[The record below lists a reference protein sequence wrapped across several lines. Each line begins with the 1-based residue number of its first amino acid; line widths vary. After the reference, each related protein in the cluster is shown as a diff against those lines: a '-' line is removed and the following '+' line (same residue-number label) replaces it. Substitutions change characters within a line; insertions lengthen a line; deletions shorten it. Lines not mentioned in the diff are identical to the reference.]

1 MKRTP
6 IAARALPRYS
16 TGEETMN
23 FVTHAAG
30 GALAVAALILTV
42 LRAALSGSAAAVVTA
57 AIYGGSMVAVYT
69 ISSVYHGLKKG
80 TAKKVLQVID
90 HCTIYLLIA
99 GSYTPIMVLAM
110 APAYPTIGWGMLAF
124 QWLACALAITL
135 TAIDLKK
142 YNAFSMTCYVAM
154 GWGIAL
160 FFPQAWD
167 VLGPAGFGWLLSGGI
182 AYTVGAILYGIGSR
196 KKWMHSVFHLFVIL
210 GSLLQWVCIYFY
222 VL

>member
-6 IAARALPRYS
+6 LSARALPNYS
-16 TGEETMN
+16 RGEESMN
-23 FVTHAAG
+23 FVTHTAG
-30 GALAVAALILTV
+30 GGLALLALVLT
-42 LRAALSGSAAAVVTA
+42 LCKAIPLGAAAIAAA
-57 AIYGGSMVAVYT
+57 AIYGLSMVAVYT
-69 ISSVYHGLKKG
+69 ISSVYHGLPKG

-99 GSYTPIMVLAM
+99 GSYTPIMLLAM
-110 APAYPTIGWGMLAF
+110 APAYPAIGYGMLAF
-124 QWLACALAITL
+124 QWAACGLAITL

-142 YNAFSMTCYVAM
+142 YRTFSMTCYVGM

-160 FFPQAWD
+160 FFPQTWA
-167 VLGPAGFGWLLSGGI
+167 VLGPAGFYWLLSGGI
-182 AYTVGAILYGIGSR
+182 AYTIGAVLFALGSR
-196 KKWMHSVFHLFVIL
+196 NKWMHPVFHLFVIL